1 MTEHKSD
8 FIEEVYRISEAAEK
22 KGLQLRVMGALATRI
37 HSPGSIDLANSLK
50 RVFTDI
56 DFAGYWKQQEKVREL
71 FHELGYE
78 PREQGLG
85 TAFLARHVF
94 YDQKHKRVAEVFYDN
109 LPMCHTINFKGRL
122 ELDFPTIPLTDI
134 VLSKLQIVQ
143 LNEKDVK
150 DLIVLFREHEVDSR
164 SKESVDAGYIS
175 DIMAKDWGFYHT
187 ATTNLKKIVDYL
199 PHFNVLKEKDREL
212 VKVRVQKLHDT
223 IEKKPKS
230 FSWKMRA
237 RVGTKKKWYN
247 DVEDMTHE
255 QISKEG

>member
-8 FIEEVYRISEAAEK
+8 FITEVYRISEAAEK

-37 HSPGSIDLANSLK
+37 HSPNSLDLANSLK

-56 DFAGYWKQQEKVREL
+56 DFAGYWNQNEKVREL

-85 TAFLARHVF
+85 TAFLTRHVF
-94 YDQKHKRVAEVFYDN
+94 YDQTHKRVAEVFYDK

-122 ELDFPTIPLTDI
+122 ELDFPTIPLTDV
-134 VLSKLQIVQ
+134 VLSKIQIVQ

-150 DLIVLFREHEVDSR
+150 DLIVLFREHEVDSKG
-164 SKESVDAGYIS
+164 KEIVDAGYIS
-175 DIMAKDWGFYHT
+175 DIMSKDWGFYYT
-187 ATTNLKKIVDYL
+187 ATTNLKKIIQYL
-199 PHFNVLKEKDREL
+199 PKFDTLKEKDRSIITE
-212 VKVRVQKLHDT
+212 RIQKLEDI

-230 FSWKMRA
+230 LSWKLRSKI
-237 RVGTKKKWYN
+237 GTKKKWYN
-247 DVEDMTHE
+247 DVEDMTHD
-255 QISKEG
+255 QINKE